1 MLSLSSTLDS
11 DLFQS
16 SVVDLAFFLCESRRE
31 WTHGRFIAVRCSRA
45 SFVPL
50 SVPIDAGQSRGRTQ
64 AERFQ
69 EVEARG
75 RIKGDCSLGI
85 QDIKGR
91 EMVIRHLTYT
101 HDYQNSTNLTV
112 SDGSTSGE
120 RW

>member
-1 MLSLSSTLDS
+1 MK
-11 DLFQS
+11 
-16 SVVDLAFFLCESRRE
+16 
-31 WTHGRFIAVRCSRA
+31 GRTA
-45 SFVPL
+45 
-50 SVPIDAGQSRGRTQ
+50 RGRTQ

-75 RIKGDCSLGI
+75 RIKGECFLGI

-101 HDYQNSTNLTV
+101 HDDQNSTNLTV
-112 SDGSTSGE
+112 SGGSTSGE

>member
-1 MLSLSSTLDS
+1 M
-11 DLFQS
+11 
-16 SVVDLAFFLCESRRE
+16 R
-31 WTHGRFIAVRCSRA
+31 GRTA
-45 SFVPL
+45 
-50 SVPIDAGQSRGRTQ
+50 RGRTQ
-64 AERFQ
+64 AEKFQ

-101 HDYQNSTNLTV
+101 HEYQNSTNLIV

-120 RW
+120 RC